1 MEGWTFDFPEWICHA
16 VVAWAVTTSL
26 NTGLSHFR
34 RICQRREAQDSNSR
48 EES

>member
-1 MEGWTFDFPEWICHA
+1 MEGWTFDVPEWVCHA

-26 NTGLSHFR
+26 NSRLNHFR
-34 RICQRREAQDSNSR
+34 RLRQRREAQDFNNR